1 MKITL
6 SQKRNVIFFF
16 ILSSFAIP
24 SSATLLVDDCEGAGL
39 GGHWSSYCDH
49 FSSIDPNPFRFS
61 EGGHTTTHCA
71 RLDVE
76 IKAGEQYPYAGINT
90 MFPPQDLSSYEG
102 VRFWA
107 KGSGNWGCQ
116 LPIPAT
122 ATTYNHYLSPIL
134 VTDEWTLFELPFSG
148 FVQTWGTHVPWD
160 PTAINGV
167 QWAVAGYPGTK
178 AWICVSEIEF
188 YKKEETNLGK
198 ASANPI
204 IPAPKVNQQGY
215 LPDSKKAF
223 SLTLLPDGPKP
234 GDAYVILDEKGIPAL
249 NGKLSGDTTDDTLS
263 TGEKV
268 LRVDFSGLRA
278 SGRYSLSVGALRSQP
293 FEIGSDIYF
302 PLFKDAL
309 RCFYL
314 IRCGTAINDP
324 LTGIKHEA
332 CHMKDAAPKDGSAP
346 PDVTGGWH
354 NAGDFGKWT
363 LEDSISC
370 AYMLWIYELRQPRMV
385 NLNNQIPESGNGVS
399 DLLNEAKW
407 GLTWLLKMQ
416 RADGSVWHKV
426 DTEDHFCFGTVPE
439 KDPFPRYVQG
449 AGTID
454 AADFT
459 GVMAQAY
466 RVYWNVD
473 QPFAKKCYLAAKKS
487 WAWLEKNPNVV
498 QHDPDYADSD
508 PSQEKMWAL
517 GEMARLTQDPVLLE
531 RFKTGTRL
539 TPLKACGWM
548 TPQIF
553 GYMALTTGP
562 KTQDDTKAELNKN
575 FADEADAIV
584 EVSKKSGYRVALTN
598 DEYYWESNENL
609 LGKTALLLFAHF
621 LTGEG
626 SYKEVA
632 LDQMGYFLGNNSLDL
647 SFVTGHGGHAIQHP
661 YHWDQAALGKTMPG
675 WIAGGPNNG
684 SNGADPLLVS
694 VIQKGTPPAKC
705 FVDACG
711 GNGSWASGEGETSE
725 NAALVFCAGYLSG
738 NEIR

>member
-1 MKITL
+1 MRSSII
-6 SQKRNVIFFF
+6 SF
-16 ILSSFAIP
+16 ILLLGFSLPA
-24 SSATLLVDDCEGAGL
+24 SAALLVDDCEGNGL
-39 GGHWSSYCDH
+39 KGNWSSYCDKY
-49 FSSIDPNPFRFS
+49 SSILPTPFAFTQ
-61 EGGHTTTHCA
+61 GGYATPHCA

-76 IKAGEQYPYAGINT
+76 IKAGEQYPYAGMNT
-90 MFPPQDLSSYEG
+90 MFSPQNLSSYEG

-107 KGSGNWGCQ
+107 KGSGNWSCQ

-122 ATTYNHYLSPIL
+122 ATAYNHYLSPIQ
-134 VTDEWTLFELPFSG
+134 VTDQWTLFELPFSS

-160 PTAINGV
+160 PTAVNGV
-167 QWAVAGYPGTK
+167 QWSLAGYPGTK
-178 AWICVSEIEF
+178 AWICVNGIEF
-188 YKKEETNLGK
+188 YKKGEVKLSA

-204 IPAPKVNQQGY
+204 VKEPKVNQQGY
-215 LPDSKKAF
+215 LPGAHKTF
-223 SLTLLPDGPKP
+223 SLTLLPNGPKQ
-234 GDAYVILDEKGIPAL
+234 GDKYQVLDEKGSTAL
-249 NGKLSGDTTDDTLS
+249 GGTLSGDVVDDTPS

-268 LRVDFSGLRA
+268 MRVDFTDLRTP
-278 SGRYSLSVGALRSQP
+278 GRYTLSVGTLKSQP
-293 FEIGSDIYF
+293 FEIGEDVYF

-314 IRCGTAINDP
+314 IRCGTAIDDP
-324 LTGIKHEA
+324 ITGIKHEA
-332 CHMKDAAPKDGSAP
+332 CHMKDAEPKDGSAA

-370 AYMLWIYELRQPRMV
+370 AYMLWTYELRHKKMAV
-385 NLNNQIPESGNGVS
+385 LNNQIPESGKGSS

-426 DTEDHFCFGTVPE
+426 DTEDKFCFGTVPE
-439 KDPFPRYVQG
+439 KDPYPRFVQG

-466 RVYWNVD
+466 RVYWNTD
-473 QPFAKKCYLAAKKS
+473 QAFAKKCYQAAQKS

-498 QHDPDYADSD
+498 QHDPDYVDTD

-517 GEMARLTQDPVLLE
+517 GEMARLTQDPALLE
-531 RFKTGTRL
+531 RFKTESSL

-548 TPQIF
+548 TPQMF
-553 GYMALTTGP
+553 GYMALATNP
-562 KTQDDTKAELNKN
+562 KTPADYKAALSKN
-575 FADEADAIV
+575 FGDEADSISALAQ
-584 EVSKKSGYRVALTN
+584 KSGYQVALTK
-598 DEYYWESNENL
+598 DEYWWESNENL
-609 LGKTALLLFAHF
+609 LGKTALLLFAHY
-621 LTGEG
+621 LTSEN
-626 SYKEVA
+626 SYKETA
-632 LDQMGYFLGNNSLDL
+632 LDQMGYVLGENSLGL

-675 WIAGGPNNG
+675 WVAGGANNG
-684 SNGADPLLVS
+684 TTGADPLLVS
-694 VIQKGTPPAKC
+694 VIQRGIPPAKC

-711 GNGSWASGEGETSE
+711 GTGSWASGEGETSE
-725 NAALVFCAGYLSG
+725 NAALVFCSGYLSG
-738 NEIR
+738 N